1 MYNKIQACA
10 QDAQQRVVASFP
22 RELWNSEVAEL
33 WGGKWIGILKE
44 YEYWYEN
51 EHWPV
56 LRLVRY
62 LEMLGFSRCW
72 KKYAT
77 RVNLK
82 CRKAFLYRI
91 EHWASVPILIFNIFS
106 HFVNLA
112 VVVDCH
118 FVFFFCNFSVSLFDC
133 FEMLIGWKIGVHFRD
148 QDLIAKNRPKPLVL
162 RYVTNYNVISSIL
175 II

>member
-1 MYNKIQACA
+1 MGSCGIINNLKWWSWKIHACV

-33 WGGKWIGILKE
+33 WGGKWIGIFKE
-44 YEYWYEN
+44 YEYLYEN

-72 KKYAT
+72 KKYT
-77 RVNLK
+77 SRVNVK

-91 EHWASVPILIFNIFS
+91 GHWASVPILIFNTMILYSAILWSWLLLLIAISYFLS
-106 HFVNLA
+106 SFA
-112 VVVDCH
+112 VFPIWLFWNVDCW
-118 FVFFFCNFSVSLFDC
+118 C
-133 FEMLIGWKIGVHFRD
+133 
-148 QDLIAKNRPKPLVL
+148 
-162 RYVTNYNVISSIL
+162 
-175 II
+175 